1 MLGIIRSFWPLFL
14 GMLLLMLGNGMQ
26 GTIVGVRGAIVGFSP
41 FAMSIILSG
50 YFIGCLIGARI
61 TPTLIRRVGHVRVFA
76 AYASLCSAA
85 FLMFAIFPY
94 QPLWFV
100 LRMII
105 GMCIIGTFIVA
116 EGWLNNAA
124 PNETRGQTLSIY
136 LVAQLLGYMISQ
148 GMLRFAVPDGYGLF
162 ILGATFMS
170 LALVMLVLSPAPPP
184 KFKETKPM
192 KISRLWQVTP
202 FAAGGVFLMGGMFAG
217 VYGLPAVYGVE
228 KGLSFDHI
236 GIFIGAL
243 YAGGLI
249 VQYPMGWLSDRMNR
263 RLLIVI
269 TVFIGAIACGFG
281 AFIGNDIVLLSSVA
295 FIFGAAVNPLYM
307 LYNAYTNDF
316 LENEEM
322 AGACGALGFM
332 NGCGA
337 IAGSVILGW
346 LITTFGADA
355 YFMYMT
361 LLLTASGLYGLY
373 SMTQKSAVIIT
384 ERPYYAVGMPKKPLR
399 QHVRNEEK
407 NVVNKWLDP
416 SEAPRKTVKTK
427 KQIEI
432 ELAEAEAWANM
443 AKNWF

>member
-1 MLGIIRSFWPLFL
+1 MLNIIRSFWPLFL

-26 GTIVGVRGAIVGFSP
+26 GTIVGVRGSIVGFSP
-41 FAMSIILSG
+41 FAMSLILSG
-50 YFIGCLIGARI
+50 YFIGYLIAARI

-85 FLMFAIFPY
+85 FLMFVIFPY

-100 LRMII
+100 LRMTI
-105 GMCIIGTFIVA
+105 GMCIVGSFIVA
-116 EGWLNNAA
+116 EGWLNNATT
-124 PNETRGQTLSIY
+124 NETRGQALSIY
-136 LVAQLLGYMISQ
+136 LVAQLIGYMVSQ
-148 GMLRFAVPDGYGLF
+148 GMLRFAVPEGYGLF
-162 ILGATFMS
+162 ILGASFMS
-170 LALVMLVLSPAPPP
+170 LALVMLVLSPAPAP
-184 KFKETKPM
+184 KFEETKPM
-192 KISRLWQVTP
+192 TISRLWQITP

-217 VYGLPAVYGVE
+217 IYGLPAVYGMQ
-228 KGLSFDHI
+228 KGLTFDHI

-243 YAGGLI
+243 FAGSLI
-249 VQYPMGWLSDRMNR
+249 MQYPMGWLSDRMNR

-295 FIFGAAVNPLYM
+295 FIFGATVNPLYM

-346 LITTFGADA
+346 LISTFGADA

-361 LLLTASGLYGLY
+361 TLLTASGLYGLY
-373 SMTQKSAVIIT
+373 SMTQKSAPIIT
-384 ERPYYAVGMPKKPLR
+384 KRPYYASVMPKKPLR
-399 QHVRNEEK
+399 HHVRNEEK

-416 SEAPRKTVKTK
+416 SETPRKKVKGK
-427 KQIEI
+427 KQIE
-432 ELAEAEAWANM
+432 EETAQEKAWANM

>member
-14 GMLLLMLGNGMQ
+14 GMVLLMLGNGVQ
-26 GTIVGVRGAIVGFSP
+26 GTVVGVRGSIVGFSP

-50 YFIGCLIGARI
+50 FFIGYIIGSRI
-61 TPTLIRRVGHVRVFA
+61 TPTLILRVGHVRVFA

-85 FLMFAIFPY
+85 FLMFTIFPN

-100 LRMII
+100 LRIII
-105 GMCIIGTFIVA
+105 GICISGTLIVV

-124 PNETRGQTLSIY
+124 TNETRGQALSIH
-136 LVAQLLGYMISQ
+136 LMAQLLGFVISQ
-148 GMLRFAVPDGYGLF
+148 GMLRFAAPDGYGLF
-162 ILGATFMS
+162 ILGAAFMS
-170 LALVMLVLSPAPPP
+170 LALVMLVLSPAPAP
-184 KFKETKPM
+184 KFEETKPM

-217 VYGLPAVYGVE
+217 IYGLSAVYSME

-243 YAGGLI
+243 FAGSLI
-249 VQYPMGWLSDRMNR
+249 IQYPLGWLSDRMNR

-269 TVFIGAIACGFG
+269 IVFTGAIACGFG

-295 FIFGAAVNPLYM
+295 FIVGACVNPLYM

-337 IAGSVILGW
+337 IIGSVVLGW
-346 LITTFGADA
+346 LISTFGADA
-355 YFMYMT
+355 YFMYMST
-361 LLLTASGLYGLY
+361 LLAASGFYGLY
-373 SMTQKSAVIIT
+373 SMTQKGAVIIT
-384 ERPYYAVGMPKKPLR
+384 ERPYYAEGMPKKPLR

-416 SEAPRKTVKTK
+416 SEAPRKTVKGK
-427 KQIEI
+427 KQIAE
-432 ELAEAEAWANM
+432 ETAEAEAWANM
-443 AKNWF
+443 AKHWF